1 VRHRDDGGSYRGA
14 DALAEED
21 AWAAALA
28 AHERAEALRS
38 AMRDEYADASAAEM
52 SDALEAVL
60 GSMSPA
66 EALSVS
72 RVLDQM
78 SKGAANL
85 VKDPAFIQVA
95 RAALPIA
102 GAALGSVVPGA
113 GNALGAGLGNLAAS
127 ALPGR
132 PAPPPAAEPAAPAPA
147 APAPAPPAPAP
158 PAPAPAPPAPAPAP
172 AAPAPAP
179 AALAA
184 PAPGLPALPAAPQAA
199 PVPAPS
205 AAALVAGGS
214 AAAAQAMVLAL
225 HTDVLRSLLATALGR
240 EGCQSVSGIPV
251 AHVLALASHVLGE
264 AAADADQLMYTEQRP
279 DIWEGVPA
287 DAAGG
292 PDRWLYAD
300 LIGAD
305 NRELAQAAEWE
316 GLG

>member
-158 PAPAPAPPAPAPAP
+158 APP
-172 AAPAPAP
+172 APAPAP

-184 PAPGLPALPAAPQAA
+184 PAPGLPAMPAAPQAA